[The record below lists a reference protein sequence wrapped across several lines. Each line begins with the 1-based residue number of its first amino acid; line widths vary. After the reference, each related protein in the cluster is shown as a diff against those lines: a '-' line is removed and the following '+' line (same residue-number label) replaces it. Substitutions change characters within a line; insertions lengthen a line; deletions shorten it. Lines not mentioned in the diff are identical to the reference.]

1 MTLGKF
7 TAIVL
12 IALSLSAAL
21 AAAESVT
28 YTGKV
33 GDASCKRLHV
43 MASGD
48 ADCTKMC
55 VQKGVKYA
63 LIVNDEKVYK
73 LDSDDKKTLKDLNK
87 LAGKQAVITG
97 DLSGDVIQVS
107 SVTKK

>member
-1 MTLGKF
+1 MNRSKLL
-7 TAIVL
+7 AVVL
-12 IALSLSAAL
+12 MALSTTTTL
-21 AAAESVT
+21 AMAESVT
-28 YTGKV
+28 YTGKI

-55 VQKGVKYA
+55 VQKDVKYA
-63 LIVNDEKVYK
+63 LIVDDEKVYK
-73 LDSDDKKTLKDLNK
+73 LDTDDKKTLKDLNK
-87 LAGKQAVITG
+87 LAGKPAVITG